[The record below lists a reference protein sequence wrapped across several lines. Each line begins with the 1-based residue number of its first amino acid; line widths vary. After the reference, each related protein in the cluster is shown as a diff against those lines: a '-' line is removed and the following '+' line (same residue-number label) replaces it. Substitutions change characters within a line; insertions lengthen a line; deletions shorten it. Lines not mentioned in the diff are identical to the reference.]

1 MDRTEAYSAPNT
13 STTIITMQLY
23 LNFHDANMPSTDG
36 VYSTAQAYTERLID
50 NRRPGATVAAIH
62 VLEIS
67 PLCYIY
73 AAELFLD
80 TCQFSEPLMA
90 VKKRS
95 CASPEKAALAALKM
109 INSRVVASSKA
120 DATHRLVILVRNW
133 IKELREE
140 YTHNLLRQHRLF
152 S

>member
-1 MDRTEAYSAPNT
+1 
-13 STTIITMQLY
+13 MQLH
-23 LNFHDANMPSTDG
+23 LDFHDANMPSADG

-50 NRRPGATVAAIH
+50 NRRAGATVAAIH

-80 TCQFSEPLMA
+80 SLHFSEPLLA
-90 VKKRS
+90 LKKRS
-95 CASPEKAALAALKM
+95 CASPEKAALTALKI
-109 INSRVVASSKA
+109 INTHVSACAKA
-120 DATHRLVILVRNW
+120 GATRRLVVLTRDW
-133 IKELREE
+133 IKELREQ